1 MEEWK
6 ECKLG
11 DFIKIKHGY
20 AFEGKS
26 ITFDDNNIVLVTPGN
41 FAIGGGF
48 QEKKCKFFTS
58 DYPED
63 YVLRTDDLI
72 VTMTDL
78 SKDGDTLGYSAKVP
92 FSDKRIY
99 LHNQRIGL
107 VQFKNDSIDKE
118 YVYWYMRTPVYQKTV
133 LSTSSGSTVKHTSPD
148 RICNISIPV
157 PSLETQKKIAAI
169 LSSLDDKIELNN
181 KINTNLEQQA
191 QALFKNWFVN
201 FEPFGGKMPEGW
213 KEISLEELCTVVTK
227 GTTPTTLGKK
237 FTEVGINFIKGESIL
252 DNHTFDLQKIS
263 HIDDET
269 NLMLKR
275 SIIQPNDIL
284 FTIAGTLGR
293 FAIIDETLT
302 PANTNQA
309 VGIIRANPEII
320 SPYYLYSFFIGNW
333 HNDYYTKRI
342 QQAVQAN
349 LSLGTIKSLP
359 IIIPDSQNLDKY
371 TSLVEPLFKQMKQLE
386 NENKALSNLRD
397 TLLPKLM
404 NGEIELDEVSK

>member
-1 MEEWK
+1 MLPNRAGVTTATTLPTGELTPSFEIDDTLVSNIRPYFKKIWK
-6 ECKLG
+6 
-11 DFIKIKHGY
+11 
-20 AFEGKS
+20 A
-26 ITFDDNNIVLVTPGN
+26 TFSGGCSADVLV
-41 FAIGGGF
+41 FKA
-48 QEKKCKFFTS
+48 KKNVSKE
-58 DYPED
+58 YLY
-63 YVLRTDDLI
+63 YVLADDEFFKYS
-72 VTMTDL
+72 MTT
-78 SKDGDTLGYSAKVP
+78 SKGTKMPRGDKT
-92 FSDKRIY
+92 
-99 LHNQRIGL
+99 
-107 VQFKNDSIDKE
+107 SIMNYPLKL
-118 YVYWYMRTPVYQKTV
+118 PP
-133 LSTSSGSTVKHTSPD
+133 LP
-148 RICNISIPV
+148 
-157 PSLETQKKIAAI
+157 TQQKIATI

-191 QALFKNWFVN
+191 QALFKNWFVD

-213 KEISLEELCTVVTK
+213 KECKAEELCTVVTK

-237 FTEVGINFIKGESIL
+237 FTDSGINFIKGESIL

-293 FAIIDETLT
+293 FAFIDETLT

-359 IIIPDSQNLDKY
+359 IIIPDSQNLNKY
-371 TSLVEPLFKQMKQLE
+371 TNLIEPLFRQMKQLE
-386 NENKALSNLRD
+386 NENIKLADLRD
-397 TLLPKLM
+397 TILPKLI
-404 NGEIELDEVSK
+404 NGEIEV